1 MILAGDIGGTK
12 TNLALF
18 DNTTRIKEKRYI
30 SQDFTCIE
38 KILDDFLEG
47 NDCKIEK
54 ACFGVAGP
62 VVNGKCSLTNLSW
75 QIEASRLK
83 EKLGVDS
90 VWLINDLVAM
100 ASAIPILDSEY
111 IEVIQSG
118 TPVADGRI
126 SVISAGTGL
135 GQAFLIPA
143 GNGKYIVLDSEG
155 GHCDFSPRN
164 KLESELLFFLQKNY
178 SRISL
183 ERVLSGP
190 GLLDIYGFIRS
201 VSNDGD
207 SPGKFESIAYPASI
221 VEKAIAKS
229 SPVCEQ
235 TLQLFVSLYGALAGN
250 LALQYLSNGGVYLA
264 GGIAPKIVPLLQ
276 EGDFM
281 EGFLSK
287 GRFEKY
293 LLEIPVKV
301 VMDESAPL
309 LGAAQYASTF

>member
-164 KLESELLFFLQKNY
+164 KLESELLFFLQKKY

-201 VSNDGD
+201 TSNEGD
-207 SPGKFESIAYPASI
+207 SQGKFEAIDYPSSI

-235 TLQLFVSLYGALAGN
+235 TLKLFVSLYGAVAGN

>member
-12 TNLALF
+12 VNLALF
-18 DNTTRIKEKRYI
+18 DNSTRIKHKRYI
-30 SQDFTCIE
+30 SHEFSSIE
-38 KILDDFLEG
+38 TILADFLKD
-47 NDCKIEK
+47 NDCKIER

-62 VVNGKCSLTNLSW
+62 VINEKCSLTNLSW
-75 QIEASRLK
+75 QVETERLK
-83 EKLGVDS
+83 ESLGLDA
-90 VWLINDLVAM
+90 VWMINDLVAT
-100 ASAIPILDSEY
+100 ANSIPFLGPEIF
-111 IEVIQSG
+111 EVIQSG
-118 TPVADGRI
+118 TVVTDGRI
-126 SVISAGTGL
+126 SVVSAGTGL
-135 GQAFLIPA
+135 GQAFLIPDR
-143 GNGKYIVLDSEG
+143 NGKYIVLDSEG